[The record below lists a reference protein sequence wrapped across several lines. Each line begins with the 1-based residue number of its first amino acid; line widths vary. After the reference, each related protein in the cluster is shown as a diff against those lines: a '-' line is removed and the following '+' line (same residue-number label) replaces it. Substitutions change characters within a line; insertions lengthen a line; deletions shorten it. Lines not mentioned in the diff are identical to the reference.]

1 MNWVRVCVS
10 AACAPFVLGASFAS
24 PSLPQVT
31 VQCQIPT
38 STTTNPQVSVLVWAA
53 RARGSIRGGAV
64 GTIVANRVSN
74 IVSMESDLGSTSH
87 GAVQCLT

>member
-10 AACAPFVLGASFAS
+10 AACASLVLGVAFAS

-38 STTTNPQVSVLVWAA
+38 STTNPQVSVLVWAA

-74 IVSMESDLGSTSH
+74 PVSMESALGSTSH

>member
-1 MNWVRVCVS
+1 MRVCVS
-10 AACAPFVLGASFAS
+10 AACASLVLGVAFAS

-31 VQCQIPT
+31 VQCGLPK
-38 STTTNPQVSVLVWAA
+38 TTNPQVSVLVWAA

-74 IVSMESDLGSTSH
+74 PVSMESALGSTSH
-87 GAVQCLT
+87 GAVQCLA